1 VEITTKDIEGWV
13 VAHENGL
20 TVALDI
26 HISKSLR
33 QEGIARELVN
43 RIQNLRKNSGL
54 EVNDRII
61 IYLEKSADLI
71 LENAVLENETYI
83 MNETLA
89 IQIVFEPIV
98 ENGIEIAFD
107 EIINKMQ
114 IIKKGSF

>member
-1 VEITTKDIEGWV
+1 
-13 VAHENGL
+13 
-20 TVALDI
+20 
-26 HISKSLR
+26 
-33 QEGIARELVN
+33 
-43 RIQNLRKNSGL
+43 
-54 EVNDRII
+54 
-61 IYLEKSADLI
+61 
-71 LENAVLENETYI
+71 